1 MGKRFIKPMTSG
13 DVVMRGF
20 LLACVAIVLTTFA
33 LPVRAED
40 VPHDVKGLYLLTDY
54 PALSVRPGTSSTIS
68 LRMQN
73 YDEPPQRFA
82 LSVEGVPSGWTATLL
97 GGGQPV
103 AAAMPPTNGSVS
115 LQLRLDVPANAPM
128 GTENLTITAQGQG
141 TAVSLPIAV
150 TLAKELPA
158 KLALKPQL
166 PAVRGNARSSFEY
179 TVDIK
184 NDSGKNLLVSLA
196 AVAPQNFDTSFTEA
210 YGSQELTSIPVEAGQ
225 SKDVKLKVRPP
236 TTIGA
241 GLYNVTMR
249 AAAEDATAETQLTL
263 DITGQ
268 ARLGIS
274 GRDGLVSARA
284 EAGVETSI
292 PVVVTNSGT
301 APAEEV
307 ELSGSGPAGWKISFE
322 PKMIDKL
329 APNQNREVQALVT
342 PAAKAIAGDYVTT
355 MRASA
360 RGDSSSAEFR
370 ITVSTSTVWGVAGAG
385 LIAAALLVMVG
396 AVARYGRR

>member
-20 LLACVAIVLTTFA
+20 LLACLAIVPTAFA
-33 LPVRAED
+33 LPLRAED
-40 VPHDVKGLYLLTDY
+40 APRDVKGLYLLTDY

-68 LRMQN
+68 LRLQN

-103 AAAMPPTNGSVS
+103 AAAMPPTNGSVP

-128 GTENLTITAQGQG
+128 GTENMTITAQGQG
-141 TAVSLPIAV
+141 SAVSLPIAV

-236 TTIGA
+236 TTVGA

-263 DITGQ
+263 DVTGQ
-268 ARLGIS
+268 PRLAIS

-292 PVVVTNSGT
+292 PVVISNSGT

-307 ELSGSGPAGWKISFE
+307 ELSGSGPSQKRSTSS
-322 PKMIDKL
+322 P
-329 APNQNREVQALVT
+329 PTR
-342 PAAKAIAGDYVTT
+342 IARFKPWSRPPPRPLRVTT
-355 MRASA
+355 SRPCGPRRAA
-360 RGDSSSAEFR
+360 
-370 ITVSTSTVWGVAGAG
+370 T
-385 LIAAALLVMVG
+385 AL
-396 AVARYGRR
+396 RRNFASPFQRRPFGGWRAPA